1 MSGAIIL
8 GGDCGALA
16 TARSLGRRGIPV
28 IFLSGSNRLA
38 SFSRHVRQTL
48 KWPGPEAPGAVDWLL
63 DLASREGFEGWTLL
77 PAADADVRLVSQNH
91 ERLSTVFKLGVAR
104 WETVKWAADK
114 AKSYQLAERIGVD
127 FPRTFEASLETLRK
141 SDARFPLILKPA
153 RKSGKNALTDAKAW
167 QVDTMERLEAVFDEA
182 VTMSG
187 VGGLIVQEMVPGDG
201 SMQFSYAGVYRD
213 GKPIV
218 SMVARRTRQHP
229 ANFGTGC
236 FVETIEDGE
245 IERLAEQFLAAFD
258 FSGMV
263 EMEFK
268 QDERSRAFKLLDVNP
283 RIWTWTALGDAAG
296 IDFPF
301 ALWTLA
307 NGQSPER
314 KRARPGAAWMY
325 VSRDLPEAMRE
336 IWSGKLALKDYMR
349 SLLRHPTLAVFTLE
363 DPLPSLMDLP
373 ASFSRRKA

>member
-28 IFLSGSNRLA
+28 IFLSGSNKLA
-38 SFSRHVRQTL
+38 SFSRHVRQTME
-48 KWPGPEAPGAVDWLL
+48 WPGPEAQGAVDWLL
-63 DLASREGFEGWTLL
+63 DLARREGFDGWTLL

-91 ERLSTVFKLGVAR
+91 ERLSSVFRLGVAP

-114 AKSYQLAERIGVD
+114 ALSYQLAGKIGVD
-127 FPRTFEASLETLRK
+127 FPRTFEASMETLRK
-141 SDARFPLILKPA
+141 GEARFPLILKPA

-167 QVDTMERLEAVFDEA
+167 QVDTLAELEAVFDEA
-182 VTMSG
+182 VMLAG
-187 VGGLIVQEMVPGDG
+187 EGGLIIQEMVPGDG
-201 SMQFSYAGVYRD
+201 AMQFSYAGVFKD
-213 GKPIV
+213 GQPIS

-236 FVETIEDGE
+236 FVETIENGE
-245 IERLAEQFLAAFD
+245 IEKLAEQFLGAFD
-258 FSGMV
+258 FTGMV

-268 QDERSRAFKLLDVNP
+268 QDERSGAFKLLDVNP
-283 RIWTWTALGDAAG
+283 RIWTWTALGGAAG

-307 NGQSPER
+307 QGQSPER
-314 KRARPGAAWMY
+314 QRARPGAAWMY

-336 IWSGKLALKDYMR
+336 VWSGRLALKDYLR
-349 SLLRHPTLAVFTLE
+349 SLLRHPTLAVFTME

-373 ASFSRRKA
+373 TSFMRRKA